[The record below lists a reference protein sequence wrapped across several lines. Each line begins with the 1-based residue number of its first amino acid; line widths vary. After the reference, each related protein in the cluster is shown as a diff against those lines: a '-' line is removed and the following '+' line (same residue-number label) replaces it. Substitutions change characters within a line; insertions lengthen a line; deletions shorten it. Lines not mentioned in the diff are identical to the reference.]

1 MALVIRYLPV
11 IHTYQPYILEEGS
24 MFMNAIPSLLS
35 VNRQRE
41 VLYTMKLMTADC
53 KKLAASTSSP
63 SPDSDSDEGS
73 GEDMGLAD
81 TCQSLNPQDRM
92 AQSKD
97 YRKWTINDNSGQT
110 LTCSEHA
117 TLPLH
122 AFMHAIPSLL
132 TVESTQKDA

>member
-1 MALVIRYLPV
+1 M
-11 IHTYQPYILEEGS
+11 GC
-24 MFMNAIPSLLS
+24 
-35 VNRQRE
+35 QRE

-81 TCQSLNPQDRM
+81 TCQILNPQDRM

-97 YRKWTINDNSGQT
+97 YRKFSLQLGKWTINDNSGQT
-110 LTCSEHA
+110 LICSEHA

-122 AFMHAIPSLL
+122 AFMDVIPSLL
-132 TVESTQKDA
+132 TVELTQKDA